1 MEVEKKE
8 VEAMAMEA
16 ELRLGSQSVWCWLAS
31 IIKDNGTNRSISS
44 RALVFQFVG
53 KEELA
58 ALWDRL
64 FCECRLKGVYDR
76 KIVWRARLKVPE
88 QCFKLYRPIW
98 TISAAQLFF
107 SMCQHGMTDQ
117 APSQAGNQGVVS
129 AGKLQQTFRFTGD
142 RSRNFATIPS

>member
-1 MEVEKKE
+1 MVLI
-8 VEAMAMEA
+8 A
-16 ELRLGSQSVWCWLAS
+16 RH
-31 IIKDNGTNRSISS
+31 
-44 RALVFQFVG
+44 ALVFQFVG

-64 FCECRLKGVYDR
+64 FCECRLKGVYSHDR

-88 QCFKLYRPIW
+88 QCLYRPIW
-98 TISAAQLFF
+98 TISAAQLFS

-142 RSRNFATIPS
+142 HSRNFATIPS